1 MRASGLSQ
9 TRLGT
14 EDGSEARAR
23 RLRASLPLAC
33 YLVIGGSVLTLA
45 AAGLFGR
52 YEPLALFIVG
62 ASTVAA
68 LTGATWVRRPS
79 RLWPWITITA
89 ALATFLLSGVVRSE
103 MQTMGDITANRSLV
117 PDALALGGYILLAV
131 GLMGFSKQ
139 GQHGHHHRA
148 GVALDGLIAS
158 LALATLAWA
167 FVIQPVLQRDVPLSV
182 RLVLIAY
189 PSMSVFMV
197 VVTLRIAFNPQQKL
211 VPAFWF
217 LLAGMTALFVGDVV
231 YMFAD
236 INAIHLP
243 TRLLDLP
250 YALGYLGAGA
260 TALHASMPALTEPG
274 QRRALSASRVRI
286 GVVAVA
292 LFIPALLSAIHRT
305 WTTEDRIALS
315 ALMLAMT
322 ALAVMRIVQALLAAE
337 RSEVRLSFLAN
348 HDSLTGLPNRRL
360 MEQHLSQRLTERP
373 VDDTHVALL
382 YLDLDRFKLINDTLG
397 HRRGDD
403 LLVQMA
409 ERLRAHVRPTDLVT
423 RIGGDEFMIVL
434 DHVLSVSEA
443 LDLAHRLR
451 ACIAEPFTLDGR
463 AFFVTVSIG
472 LAFASGDDRH
482 ATTEALVRDA
492 DTAMYQAK
500 EGGRDSIAL
509 FDESMRTRVTERVEL
524 ERDLRFAVA
533 REQLHLVYQP
543 IIHLPL
549 GTVVGLEA
557 LIRWTHPTKG
567 VLTPATFVPLAE
579 ENGLIC
585 EIGDWVLEETARQLA
600 AWRRQLRE
608 MEDLYVSVNLSGV
621 QLHDEHLVQRVADVL
636 AANGLGGSS
645 LCLELTESVVMQDPA
660 AATTILERL
669 RRMGVGIAI
678 DDFGSE
684 YSSLAYLKRFPVSM
698 LKIDKSFVDTLVSQ
712 DSADATLVAAIVAM
726 AQALKITTVAEG
738 VEHRTQADRLLA
750 LGCDNIQG
758 YLYSRP
764 IAGDQIPELVA
775 SLGTQRLRLVT
786 V

>member
-1 MRASGLSQ
+1 MRASGLTQ
-9 TRLGT
+9 PRLGT
-14 EDGSEARAR
+14 EDSPDARAR
-23 RLRASLPLAC
+23 RRLASLPLTA
-33 YLVIGGSVLTLA
+33 YLVIGGSVLALA
-45 AAGLFGR
+45 AAGLYGR
-52 YEPLALFIVG
+52 YEPVALFVIG

-68 LTGATWVRRPS
+68 LAGATWVRRPS
-79 RLWPWITITA
+79 CRWPWITITI
-89 ALATFLLSGVVRSE
+89 ALTLFLISGVIRSE

-117 PDALALGGYILLAV
+117 PDTLALSGYILLAV

-139 GQHGHHHRA
+139 GQGGHHHRT

-243 TRLLDLP
+243 VRVLDLP

-260 TALHASMPALTEPG
+260 TALHVSMPALTVPG

-292 LFIPALLSAIHRT
+292 LFIPALLSAIHRA

-322 ALAVMRIVQALLAAE
+322 ALAVLRIAQALLAAE

-403 LLVQMA
+403 LLIQMA
-409 ERLRAHVRPTDLVT
+409 ERLREHVRPTDLVT

-463 AFFVTVSIG
+463 AFFVTASIG

-533 REQLHLVYQP
+533 LKQMHLVFQP
-543 IIHLPL
+543 IIRLPL
-549 GTVVGLEA
+549 GTVVGMEA

-567 VLTPATFVPLAE
+567 VLTPATFIPIAE

-600 AWRRQLRE
+600 AWRRQLPE
-608 MEDLYVSVNLSGV
+608 MEDLYASVNLSGA
-621 QLHDEHLVQRVADVL
+621 QLHDERLVQRVADVL

-660 AATTILERL
+660 AAATILERL
-669 RRMGVGIAI
+669 RRLGLGIAI

-698 LKIDKSFVDTLVSQ
+698 LKIDKSFVDPLVSQ
-712 DSADATLVAAIVAM
+712 DNADATLVAAIVAM

-750 LGCDNIQG
+750 LGCDNVQG

-764 IAGDQIPELVA
+764 ITGDQIPELVA